1 MNNKT
6 ITIHQIASLA
16 GVNASTVS
24 RVFNPNCGHSISKAV
39 REKILA
45 IAEKYEYVPKNSARS
60 LAHGKSFN
68 LGIILHTIE
77 VDLASPT
84 FSLVFGSFC
93 REAMKHGYRVVLMPV
108 QDGNLDLQVRNNIR
122 AGSADAYM
130 IGASL
135 MGSETLKELE
145 KKNIPVVSYT
155 SDVEYKRKFP
165 DVCLVTA
172 DNTPAFEELFATVKK
187 RGFDSFAYFGLD
199 KKNGSRHD
207 FYENS
212 EGYGVSL
219 AERIEYSGSGSHIVC
234 WGEAENAAEKYM
246 DRIKTHKL
254 IICHNDLTAMGL
266 CSAIRK
272 AGLTVGKDIS
282 VIGYDNIEENPNF
295 IRKQKPFLSTIARD
309 NQGAGEEMVKTLI
322 KMLNNEKVPDC
333 IRLAARFIPRT
344 SLGNNNN

>member
-24 RVFNPNCGHSISKAV
+24 RVFNPNSGHSISKAV

-172 DNTPAFEELFATVKK
+172 DNTPAFEELFATVKQ
-187 RGFDSFAYFGLD
+187 RGFDSFAYFGLN
-199 KKNGSRHD
+199 KKNGSRYD
-207 FYENS
+207 FYESS
-212 EGYGVSL
+212 EDYGCL
-219 AERIEYSGSGSHIVC
+219 
-234 WGEAENAAEKYM
+234 
-246 DRIKTHKL
+246 
-254 IICHNDLTAMGL
+254 
-266 CSAIRK
+266 
-272 AGLTVGKDIS
+272 
-282 VIGYDNIEENPNF
+282 
-295 IRKQKPFLSTIARD
+295 
-309 NQGAGEEMVKTLI
+309 
-322 KMLNNEKVPDC
+322 
-333 IRLAARFIPRT
+333 
-344 SLGNNNN
+344 